1 MTPEHLKSKIFAPT
15 APPLK
20 DKGADIPIGGREGE
34 FDISTELVGYGLQ
47 GVKVTDDELRDLV
60 AELGLDGDEAG
71 DLVKGLSSSDP
82 PEEEGPK
89 VEESRDAEEVK
100 INEDSEVKVKED
112 VSTKQIVKQDTSQQS
127 EDSSSSS

>member
-1 MTPEHLKSKIFAPT
+1 
-15 APPLK
+15 
-20 DKGADIPIGGREGE
+20 
-34 FDISTELVGYGLQ
+34 LQ

-89 VEESRDAEEVK
+89 VEESSDAEEVK

-127 EDSSSSS
+127 EDSSGSS